1 MREIEVDTEILRQAK
16 VLIGGS
22 TAEADAALS
31 SFIAELES
39 YGQPWGDDTLG
50 SLIGLSYQGIF
61 EVAMDCFAS
70 NLDLIDEY
78 AERLGA
84 AADEIDRTDAQQ
96 TEVLDQVRT
105 ANPDLQL

>member
-1 MREIEVDTEILRQAK
+1 MRQAK

-22 TAEADAALS
+22 TQETDAALS
-31 SFIAELES
+31 GFIAELEGF
-39 YGQPWGDDTLG
+39 GQPWGDDTLG

-78 AERLGA
+78 AERLGV
-84 AADEIDRTDAQQ
+84 AADEIDDTDTHQAGA
-96 TEVLDQVRT
+96 LDQVR
-105 ANPDLQL
+105 ARMPDMPV

>member
-1 MREIEVDTEILRQAK
+1 MRELDVDTESLRQAK
-16 VLIGGS
+16 VLIGNS
-22 TAEADAALS
+22 TAQTDAALS
-31 SFIAELES
+31 GFIAELEGF
-39 YGQPWGDDTLG
+39 GQPWGDDTLG

-84 AADEIDRTDAQQ
+84 AADEINVTDLEQA
-96 TEVLDQVRT
+96 EVLDRVRA

>member
-1 MREIEVDTEILRQAK
+1 MREIEVDTESLRQAK

-22 TAEADAALS
+22 TVETDAALS

-50 SLIGLSYQGIF
+50 SLIGSSYQGIF

-78 AERLGA
+78 AERLGT
-84 AADEIDRTDAQQ
+84 AADKIDATDTEQA
-96 TEVLDQVRT
+96 EVLDRVRA
-105 ANPDLQL
+105 ANPDLRL

>member
-1 MREIEVDTEILRQAK
+1 MREIDVNTESLRQAK

-22 TAEADAALS
+22 TRETDAALS
-31 SFIAELES
+31 GFIAELEGF
-39 YGQPWGDDTLG
+39 GQPWGDDTLG

-78 AERLGA
+78 AERLGV
-84 AADEIDRTDAQQ
+84 AADEIDDTDTRQA
-96 TEVLDQVRT
+96 EVLDQALARM
-105 ANPDLQL
+105 PDMPV

>member
-1 MREIEVDTEILRQAK
+1 MKEIDVDTESLRQAK

-22 TAEADAALS
+22 TGETDAALS
-31 SFIAELES
+31 GFIAELERF
-39 YGQPWGDDTLG
+39 GQPWGDDTLG
-50 SLIGLSYQGIF
+50 SLIGVSYQGIF

-84 AADEIDRTDAQQ
+84 AADEIDATDTQQ
-96 TEVLDQVRT
+96 AEVLDRVRA
-105 ANPDLQL
+105 ANPDLEL

>member
-22 TAEADAALS
+22 TAETDAALS

-39 YGQPWGDDTLG
+39 YGQPWGLG

-70 NLDLIDEY
+70 NLDLIDVY
-78 AERLGA
+78 AERLGT
-84 AADEIDRTDAQQ
+84 AADKIDATDTEQA
-96 TEVLDQVRT
+96 EVLDRVRA